1 MRAGCIKLGILVVVL
16 SLTIYIL
23 KNKEDIINLL
33 KTKIKR
39 PKVLVQIIYIVLI
52 ICILC
57 CMVLLIKTCINFS
70 KKENISLQWNERFKE
85 VDEKIS
91 KESKIYNELINKEY
105 ENDKWKNPYIPY
117 GFSYV
122 EGYIENGYVIQDSL
136 KNQYV
141 WIPCTNKN
149 IDNIVKLKK
158 RNRNT
163 FPFIDYKE
171 CYNEKYE
178 EFLKSSLEN
187 GGFYISRYEVGKEED
202 KPVSKANVE
211 VWTNI
216 TRNEAINIADAMYY
230 DINCELINSY
240 AYDTTLEW
248 IEKTSI
254 VKLEGKEIEIKKDE
268 KIFSGRNVN
277 NNIYDFCDNILEYTL
292 ENSYD
297 TIIERGFFNSNTT
310 ESTRAMFSNES
321 RYSVQPT
328 DINLS
333 EEMPIVMRTVLY
345 K

>member
-1 MRAGCIKLGILVVVL
+1 
-16 SLTIYIL
+16 
-23 KNKEDIINLL
+23 
-33 KTKIKR
+33 
-39 PKVLVQIIYIVLI
+39 
-52 ICILC
+52 
-57 CMVLLIKTCINFS
+57 
-70 KKENISLQWNERFKE
+70 
-85 VDEKIS
+85 
-91 KESKIYNELINKEY
+91 
-105 ENDKWKNPYIPY
+105 
-117 GFSYV
+117 
-122 EGYIENGYVIQDSL
+122 
-136 KNQYV
+136 
-141 WIPCTNKN
+141 
-149 IDNIVKLKK
+149 
-158 RNRNT
+158 
-163 FPFIDYKE
+163 
-171 CYNEKYE
+171 
-178 EFLKSSLEN
+178 
-187 GGFYISRYEVGKEED
+187 
-202 KPVSKANVE
+202 
-211 VWTNI
+211 
-216 TRNEAINIADAMYY
+216 MYY

-297 TIIERGFFNSNTT
+297 TIIVRGFFNSNTT